1 MYGVVL
7 VAVPTFVTPGGGSN
21 GSGRWCDPVPW
32 KSSWVGGPIAA
43 PGTGGAVERGRTSTS
58 LGPKLRSRMT
68 SDVRVGDVPEPAARH
83 RRPIVQVPPAVTGP
97 VASPPDTRWESR
109 YRRLVIASDVVAV
122 TAVVPVGHV
131 LGLGTY
137 APNLGGNISPWL
149 GAFSAVLAFC
159 CLYLARTWDP
169 RILGQGSEEFS
180 RLVRAMLT
188 AAVVLGLA
196 GLALEVGAVRPW
208 VFGLI
213 PLMGA
218 VSLLGRYLLRRRL
231 HRQRALGRSVHS
243 GLVVGSVESVTD
255 LIVRTRREPY
265 NGWVVRAVCTPEGT
279 GPDGAP
285 HILGVPVVG
294 DLDSVADS
302 ARRGGHRIVS
312 IGRGPGW
319 TPGRMHRLAW
329 DLEGLGADLFVD
341 PGLMEVAG
349 PRLHVTPVDGLPLL
363 RLTQPALDG
372 LPRVVKA
379 AFDRI
384 GAALLLVLTA
394 PLLLAVAVAVR
405 CDGGPV
411 FFRQT
416 RVGRHGRTFRMI
428 KFRSMVHDAERLRA
442 GLADRNESDGP
453 LFKIRRDPRITPV
466 GTLLRKY
473 SVDELPQLFNV
484 LSGAMSLVGPRPP
497 LPEEVA
503 TYGRD
508 AERKLRVRPGLTG
521 LWQISGRSN
530 LSWEESVRL
539 DLRYVENWT
548 LALDAVILWKTI
560 GAIARGDGAY

>member
-1 MYGVVL
+1 
-7 VAVPTFVTPGGGSN
+7 
-21 GSGRWCDPVPW
+21 
-32 KSSWVGGPIAA
+32 
-43 PGTGGAVERGRTSTS
+43 
-58 LGPKLRSRMT
+58 MT
-68 SDVRVGDVPEPAARH
+68 VDVRLGEVPDPAPQARH
-83 RRPIVQVPPAVTGP
+83 RLPEPVPPAPGP
-97 VASPPDTRWESR
+97 PGTVAPDPVDTRWEPR
-109 YRRLVIASDVVAV
+109 YRRRVIASDVVSV
-122 TAVVPVGHV
+122 AVVVPIGHV
-131 LGLGTY
+131 LGLGTQ
-137 APNLGGNISPWL
+137 APNLGGNVSPWL
-149 GAFSAVLAFC
+149 GAFSALLAVC
-159 CLYLARTWDP
+159 CLSLSRTWDLQ
-169 RILGQGSEEFS
+169 ILGQGSEEFS
-180 RLVRAMLT
+180 RLVRAMVN
-188 AAVVLGLA
+188 AAVVLGLI

-218 VSLLGRYLLRRRL
+218 LSLLGRYLLRRRL

-243 GLVVGSVESVTD
+243 GLAVGSVESVTD
-255 LIVRTRREPY
+255 LIVRTRREPF
-265 NGWVVRAVCTPEGT
+265 NGWVVREVCTPGGT

-294 DLDSVADS
+294 DLDAVADTV
-302 ARRGGHRIVS
+302 RRGGHRIVS

-341 PGLMEVAG
+341 PGLMEFAG

-372 LPRVVKA
+372 IPRVVKA
-379 AFDRI
+379 TFDRI
-384 GAALLLVLTA
+384 GAVLLLVVTA
-394 PLLLAVAVAVR
+394 PVLLGVAIAVR
-405 CDGGPV
+405 SDGGPV

-428 KFRSMVHDAERLRA
+428 KFRSMIGDAERLRA
-442 GLADRNESDGP
+442 DLVARNESDGP
-453 LFKIRRDPRITPV
+453 LFKIRQDPRITPV
-466 GTLLRKY
+466 GAWLRKY

-484 LSGAMSLVGPRPP
+484 VAGTMSLVGPRPP

-503 TYGRD
+503 TYGRE